1 MPRLLYVD
9 GFRFFFFSRE
19 GPSRHTYMLTKRTV
33 SPSFG
38 FLLWNWFILEVSHE
52 RKYDESVS

>member
-9 GFRFFFFSRE
+9 GFRFFSAE
-19 GPSRHTYMLTKRTV
+19 KDTSRHTYMLTKRTV

>member
-19 GPSRHTYMLTKRTV
+19 GHEPPHVHVERRTV

-38 FLLWNWFILEVSHE
+38 FLLWSWFILEVSRE
-52 RKYDESVS
+52 PKYDVSVS